1 MKTKNKLIITAVEGD
16 REPQPRPKVEGSPL
30 DILFAVA
37 IVVLSLAVIGCE
49 EEEQPVNDRAGK
61 ITGFL
66 GNYSVTVKVMG
77 PTLQAEWNDTANKIK
92 AMLKTHFDNLVTL
105 YGQQKVLDYYEEI
118 FGRNIIY
125 IVETNPS
132 GYEKFK
138 IIGDGKTVYI
148 ALNKV
153 DTRSVSDGLEG
164 AGEYETYQVKAID
177 SSRDTIRM
185 AKAQYTP
192 RVSHTFMTGTLKKYK
207 SLS

>member
-1 MKTKNKLIITAVEGD
+1 MKTKNKLTTA
-16 REPQPRPKVEGSPL
+16 L
-30 DILFAVA
+30 ALFA
-37 IVVLSLAVIGCE
+37 IVTMSLAVIGCE

-61 ITGFL
+61 ITDFF

-77 PTLQAEWNDTANKIK
+77 PTLQAEWNTIADKIK
-92 AMLKTHFDNLVTL
+92 TRLKAHFDNQATLV
-105 YGQQKVLDYYEEI
+105 GQQTVLDYYNGT

-125 IVETNPS
+125 IVETNPD

-138 IIGDGKTVYI
+138 TIGDGKTIYI
-148 ALNKV
+148 ALNEV
-153 DTRSVSDGLEG
+153 DTGSVSNGLEFVV
-164 AGEYETYQVKAID
+164 EYNTYQVKAID

-192 RVSHTFMTGTLKKYK
+192 SVRHSFMTGTLKKYK